1 MQLSGQQ
8 PYDPGAVNIL
18 SYCQTL
24 GAQNPRIVH
33 RQEQDAQT
41 TLYVV
46 EADVWGVPSQFGVT
60 GNERAFTLWMDGQ
73 GNANVG
79 EVLPL

>member
-33 RQEQDAQT
+33 RQEQDGSRLRWQNVSDA
-41 TLYVV
+41 
-46 EADVWGVPSQFGVT
+46 AP
-60 GNERAFTLWMDGQ
+60 RQ
-73 GNANVG
+73 GCGITSGTPAARR
-79 EVLPL
+79 